1 MGFEEKKFK
10 EMKFE
15 EMNFEERREYFKQ
28 RIRGGE
34 KSSINKQRMQQA
46 RKFHKAF
53 HERMQNREEAE
64 QEER

>member
-1 MGFEEKKFK
+1 MEFEEKKFK

-15 EMNFEERREYFKQ
+15 EMNFEERREYFRQ

-34 KSSINKQRMQQA
+34 KSSINKQRMQEA
-46 RKFHKAF
+46 REFHKRF
-53 HERMQNREEAE
+53 YERMKNREETE